1 VPKALGDFLVLR
13 ACRETGGCAVAVS
26 DARIVAEIHAVATGD
41 GLFLCPEGA
50 ATVAALPNLLDRR
63 LIDGDERVMLFN
75 TGAGL
80 KYPEMVSA
88 TFPIIDP
95 GDDL

>member
-1 VPKALGDFLVLR
+1 
-13 ACRETGGCAVAVS
+13 
-26 DARIVAEIHAVATGD
+26 
-41 GLFLCPEGA
+41 
-50 ATVAALPNLLDRR
+50 

-80 KYPEMVSA
+80 KYPDLVRADIPVMA
-88 TFPIIDP
+88 P